1 MHCAF
6 AWGKET
12 GRRNVGIR
20 KLRLLHQPGFHDV
33 RPATRNGPYRLSPR
47 PRDDFEHSDMSGVL
61 ELIRRNWKAFN
72 PPVPPKDADALRIG
86 LLGAARIAPNALITP
101 ALSHSGVVV
110 AAVAA
115 RNPER
120 AQAFAKKHGIRKV
133 FNSYQELL
141 DDADIDA
148 IYNPLPNG
156 LHYEWTMKAIAAG
169 KHVLLEKPSCD
180 TADETRRVFAFARE
194 KGVVVLEAFHYRFH
208 PAAQRVR
215 EIVQSGELG
224 KIKSMHGALAIP
236 GLLFAEDD
244 IRYDWSLGGGCLMD
258 MGVYP
263 LSFVRF
269 VAGSEPTAVIS
280 ASAIPAKD
288 PRVDRSTTAL
298 LAFPDDVTASI
309 TCDFALPR
317 KWGIL
322 PAMPRIELRV
332 ECERGS
338 VYLYNFVAPFAYHY
352 ISVTDAQGKTRTE
365 KMYKR
370 QGRKGQEWWSTYRYQ
385 LEAFVDRVRGRAPDY
400 WMEPEDSIAQ
410 MEAVEKIY
418 EKSGLGV
425 RPASTYAL

>member
-1 MHCAF
+1 MEKRA
-6 AWGKET
+6 AGAP
-12 GRRNVGIR
+12 V
-20 KLRLLHQPGFHDV
+20 
-33 RPATRNGPYRLSPR
+33 
-47 PRDDFEHSDMSGVL
+47 
-61 ELIRRNWKAFN
+61 AFN
-72 PPVPPKDADALRIG
+72 PPSPPKDADALRIG
-86 LLGAARIAPNALITP
+86 IFGAARIAPNALITP
-101 ALSHSGVVV
+101 ALSHPGVVV

-115 RNPER
+115 RSPAR
-120 AQAFAKKHGIRKV
+120 AQAFAKKHGIAKV

-141 DDADIDA
+141 DDPEIDA

-156 LHYEWTMKAIAAG
+156 LHFEWTMKAIAAG

-215 EIVQSGELG
+215 EIVQSGALG
-224 KIKSMHGALAIP
+224 KIKRMHGALAIP

-244 IRYDWSLGGGCLMD
+244 IRYDWALGGGCLMD

-269 VAGSEPTAVIS
+269 IAGTEPTSVIS
-280 ASAIPAKD
+280 AAAAPAKD
-288 PRVDRSTTAL
+288 PRVDRATTAL
-298 LAFPDDVTASI
+298 LALPDDVTASI

-317 KWGIL
+317 TWGIL
-322 PAMPRIELRV
+322 PSLPRINMRV
-332 ECERGS
+332 DCERGS
-338 VYLYNFVAPFAYHY
+338 VYIFNFVAPFAYHY

-365 KMYKR
+365 KVYKPATAS
-370 QGRKGQEWWSTYRYQ
+370 GKKGEEWWSTYRYQ
-385 LEAFVDRVRGRAPDY
+385 LEAFVDRIRGRTPDY

-425 RPASTYAL
+425 RPASAYVV